1 MKEVN
6 DAFKVDPMA
15 AELSEDF
22 FLKIDHIY
30 SSERFPDKIL
40 NPDLTGYIEEEK
52 PDEEEEGEAK

>member
-40 NPDLTGYIEEEK
+40 NPDLTGYIE
-52 PDEEEEGEAK
+52 PEEGNKGEE